1 MLQRTSQ
8 KVLRLPGIIA
18 WVIRPLPLLPLQIAL
33 RRLLA
38 GILERHPDLVSRLS
52 GFENRRIAIWPSDL
66 PVVIVLEPRD
76 GTIFLRVTRTL
87 DGEAVDARIC
97 GPLFA
102 LTGLVDGD
110 YDGDALFFSRDLI
123 VEGDIEAVLALR
135 NAIDDA
141 DVDLVGEA
149 TAALESYAMPFIS
162 KAAQSIA
169 HLRAALD
176 ASARHRREAAQ

>member
-1 MLQRTSQ
+1 MLQPTSQ
-8 KVLRLPGIIA
+8 QVLRLPGIIA
-18 WVIRPLPLLPLQIAL
+18 WVIRPLPLLPLQIVL
-33 RRLLA
+33 RRFLA
-38 GILERHPDLVSRLS
+38 GILERHPDLVGRLS
-52 GFENRRIAIWPSDL
+52 GFELRRIAIWPNDL

-76 GTIFLRVTRTL
+76 GTISLQVARTL
-87 DGEAVDARIC
+87 DGEAFDARIC

-102 LTGLVDGD
+102 LIGLVDGD

-149 TAALESYAMPFIS
+149 TEALESYAMPLIGR
-162 KAAQSIA
+162 AAQSLA
-169 HLRAALD
+169 HLRVALAA
-176 ASARHRREAAQ
+176 STRHSREAAQ